1 MIQILLIL
9 FHLEMKYD
17 NLPLRLHPL
26 QQILLDILI
35 LILLH
40 LLLLNNLLRLV
51 LLDLDNYMFLML

>member
-17 NLPLRLHPL
+17 NLPLRLHHL
-26 QQILLDILI
+26 QQLLLDILI
-35 LILLH
+35 LILHH
-40 LLLLNNLLRLV
+40 LLLLNNQLDLV